1 MYRNFFGLRK
11 DPFRMAPDPDLLFP
25 SAAHRDA
32 LAGLFCAILGRQGF
46 VVLTGEAG
54 TGKTAL
60 LRHILQSIPSTRA
73 LFSVV
78 VNPVRTPASSI
89 FEARVFRRAR
99 RSA

>member
-1 MYRNFFGLRK
+1 
-11 DPFRMAPDPDLLFP
+11 MAPDPDLLFP